1 MKKLFSIVCFG
12 LAGIAAP
19 GTHATTA
26 TNTFNVSI
34 SLTSVCEI
42 TTVPAAASFTY
53 SSFQTSAATFSDSF
67 NMRCTNTLPISSVT
81 LDQTSVTDSAT
92 NLAYTLALGTI
103 PSAGT
108 GATQTISITGT
119 MPSGQAGTCAS
130 ANCTNSSSSNKQR
143 TITVTY

>member
-1 MKKLFSIVCFG
+1 MKKLISIVCFG
-12 LAGIAAP
+12 LAGVAA
-19 GTHATTA
+19 TSSHATIA

-53 SSFQTSAATFSDSF
+53 TSFQTSAATFSDSF
-67 NMRCTNTLPISSVT
+67 NIRCTNTLPISSVT

-92 NLAYTLALGTI
+92 NLAYTLALETI

-108 GATQTISITGT
+108 GAAQTIGITGT
-119 MPSGQAGTCAS
+119 MASGQAGTCTS
-130 ANCTNSSSSNKQR
+130 ANCTNGSSSNKQR